1 MTSTQPITRASAS
14 ARRSESHTAAIACCV
29 PLLRVLGARA
39 DPQPRAV
46 RAPASRRQCSAVTRA
61 LACARRACDCCAS
74 ASPVCAALRSGSGR
88 WRQDDESEREATRTG
103 TAREM
108 SHAVEAVQRTLRR
121 LPTTVA
127 RANSHWLR
135 ARERAELP
143 HRDRRNEVNCHT
155 QIGKVDVCTEELVRW
170 LIHDDKRLQSPGFC

>member
-1 MTSTQPITRASAS
+1 MTPTQPITRASAS
-14 ARRSESHTAAIACCV
+14 ASRSESHTAAIACCV
-29 PLLRVLGARA
+29 PLLRALGARA

-46 RAPASRRQCSAVTRA
+46 RRAPASRRQCSAVTRA
-61 LACARRACDCCAS
+61 LACARRACDSVAR
-74 ASPVCAALRSGSGR
+74 ARHRYVLLYVQVA
-88 WRQDDESEREATRTG
+88 DDGVKMTSRNAKPERVP
-103 TAREM
+103 REM
-108 SHAVEAVQRTLRR
+108 SHAVEAEQRTLRR

-155 QIGKVDVCTEELVRW
+155 QIGKVDVCTEETN
-170 LIHDDKRLQSPGFC
+170 